1 MSHTK
6 SESMSEP
13 AIYPFR
19 EYVASMAAQLAE
31 LARNDGDTRLAEALE
46 GAAAMAR
53 DSEKDLV

>member
-1 MSHTK
+1 
-6 SESMSEP
+6 
-13 AIYPFR
+13 
-19 EYVASMAAQLAE
+19 MAAQLAE